1 MSAETFGKD
10 LTERKKIRLEL
21 GLIGFIIVLVI
32 GLTILATNVVQ
43 LAPNIPISNTIFYF
57 TMVNANAV
65 IMIGLIFLVLRNLYR
80 LFFVAERQMLGVK
93 LRTKLIVAFI
103 SLSFAPTILLV
114 FTSLL
119 FIAGSQDYWLNA
131 NVEKPLSQALEV
143 SQFFLD
149 RERERV
155 SSAARTVQAG
165 LEEQGL
171 VQARS
176 RDRMTRYLEAEM
188 KTHGFTQAEV
198 YQSGG
203 ALLARVRAPALPAEV
218 PAGPKQDVL
227 KEVLGQGQ
235 ERASLRP
242 TSQGDLIQV
251 VLPLRAKD
259 GTRAGALS
267 LTYYYQMPIGG
278 KLSAIAQ
285 GLDGYRAIKAFRD
298 PIKTSHYITISLVA
312 LVIIF
317 AGTWFGFRLAEGMTG
332 PIMELAEGT
341 ERIAGGDYDF
351 TLEVRSRDE
360 IGTLVASF
368 NRMTRDL
375 KASKTE
381 LTRANQDLRQ
391 SLAELDQRRRY
402 MEIVLRNVAAGV
414 VSTDAAGRVTTIN
427 KSAEGIM
434 KVTAGQVMGRELS
447 GFLPK
452 DLGAAVDNLWRVA
465 RGSGRG
471 FAETQIR
478 TQVRDRAAT
487 LNLNL
492 SLLRDEQGQNM
503 GLVLVFDDLTELEK
517 AQRMAAWREVAR
529 RIAHE
534 IKNPLTPIQLS
545 AQRLRKRYAD
555 KMAAED
561 SQVFDECTRMI
572 IRQVE
577 ELKRLVDEF
586 SRFARMPASN
596 PTVGDL
602 ARIVEE
608 TLVLYRDR
616 RPGVDI
622 RFTSDPAL
630 PTFALDHEQMKR
642 VLINLLENALAAVGS
657 DGRIDIR
664 LDYDPA
670 LGTARLEVAD
680 NGAGIRAEDRERL
693 FDPYFST
700 KRSGTGLGLAIVST
714 IVADHSGYIRV
725 YDNPPRGTKFI
736 IELPVRT

>member
-1 MSAETFGKD
+1 MDQT
-10 LTERKKIRLEL
+10 
-21 GLIGFIIVLVI
+21 
-32 GLTILATNVVQ
+32 
-43 LAPNIPISNTIFYF
+43 
-57 TMVNANAV
+57 
-65 IMIGLIFLVLRNLYR
+65 
-80 LFFVAERQMLGVK
+80 
-93 LRTKLIVAFI
+93 
-103 SLSFAPTILLV
+103 
-114 FTSLL
+114 
-119 FIAGSQDYWLNA
+119 
-131 NVEKPLSQALEV
+131 
-143 SQFFLD
+143 
-149 RERERV
+149 
-155 SSAARTVQAG
+155 
-165 LEEQGL
+165 
-171 VQARS
+171 RS
-176 RDRMTRYLEAEM
+176 REWMTRYLEAEM
-188 KTHGFTQAEV
+188 KIHGFAQAEV
-198 YQSGG
+198 YHPGG
-203 ALLARVRAPALPAEV
+203 ALLARARAVDLPVEV
-218 PAGPKQDVL
+218 PAGPEEDVL
-227 KEVLGQGQ
+227 RDALGKGQ

-242 TSQGDLIQV
+242 TTQGDLIQV
-251 VLPLRAKD
+251 VLPLRAEE
-259 GTRAGALS
+259 GRPAGALS
-267 LTYYYQMPIGG
+267 LTYYYRLPISG

-285 GLDGYRAIKAFRD
+285 GLDGYRDIKVFRD
-298 PIKTSHYITISLVA
+298 PIKTSHYITMSLVA
-312 LVIIF
+312 LLIIF
-317 AGTWFGFRLAEGMTG
+317 AATWFGFRLAEGMTG

-381 LTRANQDLRQ
+381 LTRANEELRQ

-414 VSTDAAGRVTTIN
+414 VSTDETGRVTTIN

-434 KVTAGQVMGRELS
+434 KVTAAQVMGRELS
-447 GFLPK
+447 GFLPS
-452 DLGAAVDNLWRVA
+452 DLDAAMDDLWRTA

-471 FAETQIR
+471 YAETQVR
-478 TQVRDRAAT
+478 TLVRDRAAT
-487 LNLNL
+487 LHLHL
-492 SLLRDEQGQNM
+492 SLLRDEQGQSM
-503 GLVLVFDDLTELEK
+503 GQVLVFDDLTELEK

-545 AQRLRKRYAD
+545 TQRLRKRYAD

-561 SQVFDECTRMI
+561 GQVFEECTRMI

-586 SRFARMPASN
+586 SRFARMPAAN
-596 PTVGDL
+596 PILSDL

-622 RFTSDPAL
+622 HFESDPAL
-630 PTFALDHEQMKR
+630 PAFALDPEQMKR
-642 VLINLLENALAAVGS
+642 VLINLLENALAAVGG

-680 NGAGIRAEDRERL
+680 NGVGIRAEDRDRL

-714 IVADHSGYIRV
+714 IVADHSGYIRA